1 MYRKDYVD
9 IATGLALAVFGCAA
23 AIYCAN
29 SYPLGQF
36 NNLGPGMFPT
46 GAGLALAAFGLA
58 IAVPAFFR
66 SGAPVE
72 INLRAGIAVLASIG
86 VFAAT
91 ATSFGL
97 VPASIATI
105 LVSVIGD
112 TRLGIVGALILAV
125 ALSVVA
131 ALIFITGL
139 GVVLPIY
146 RWPF

>member
-23 AIYCAN
+23 AIYCASN
-29 SYPLGQF
+29 YPLGQF
-36 NNLGPGMFPT
+36 NSLGPGMFPT
-46 GAGLALAAFGLA
+46 GAGLALAAFGLI
-58 IAVPAFFR
+58 IAVPAFLR
-66 SGAPVE
+66 SGTPVE
-72 INLRAGIAVLASIG
+72 INMRASAAVLAAIG

-91 ATSFGL
+91 AATFGM
-97 VPASIATI
+97 VPGAILAV
-105 LVSVIGD
+105 LVSVLGD

-125 ALSVVA
+125 TLSVLA
-131 ALIFITGL
+131 TLIFITGL